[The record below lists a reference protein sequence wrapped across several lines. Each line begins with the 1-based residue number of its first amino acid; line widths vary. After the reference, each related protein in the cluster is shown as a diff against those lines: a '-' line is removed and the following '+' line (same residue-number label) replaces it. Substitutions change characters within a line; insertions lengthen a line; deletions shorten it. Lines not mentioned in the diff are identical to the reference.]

1 MSKNPTPHGTEV
13 QDAAGDLAAFL
24 KEAKAS
30 GTGSTEE
37 SPMPRRKPEIRAF
50 LMGVGEWCVC
60 VLFFSQRI
68 KGPSKHIWMQMC
80 YSCWV
85 GGIFTL
91 YIFILYIY
99 IYICDRRHKKSR
111 IDS

>member
-37 SPMPRRKPEIRAF
+37 SPMPRRKPEIRVF
-50 LMGVGEWCVC
+50 YGSWRVVVVFFPKEKGQSKRIWMQICIHVGL
-60 VLFFSQRI
+60 VLFF
-68 KGPSKHIWMQMC
+68 
-80 YSCWV
+80 
-85 GGIFTL
+85 L
-91 YIFILYIY
+91 YLV
-99 IYICDRRHKKSR
+99 YICVTGDIKSPG
-111 IDS
+111 

>member
-1 MSKNPTPHGTEV
+1 MSKNPTPQPTEV

-60 VLFFSQRI
+60 VCVLFFP
-68 KGPSKHIWMQMC
+68 KG
-80 YSCWV
+80 
-85 GGIFTL
+85 
-91 YIFILYIY
+91 
-99 IYICDRRHKKSR
+99 
-111 IDS
+111 

>member
-1 MSKNPTPHGTEV
+1 MSNNPTPHGTEV

-37 SPMPRRKPEIRAF
+37 SPMPRRKPEIRVF

-60 VLFFSQRI
+60 VFFFPQGKKTEQTNMDANMLFML
-68 KGPSKHIWMQMC
+68 G
-80 YSCWV
+80 
-85 GGIFTL
+85 
-91 YIFILYIY
+91 
-99 IYICDRRHKKSR
+99 
-111 IDS
+111 